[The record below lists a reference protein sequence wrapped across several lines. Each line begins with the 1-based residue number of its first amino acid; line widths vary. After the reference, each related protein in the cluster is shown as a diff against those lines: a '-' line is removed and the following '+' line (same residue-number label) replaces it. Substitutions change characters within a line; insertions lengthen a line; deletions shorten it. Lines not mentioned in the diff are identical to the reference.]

1 MKAFDS
7 RHCHSRGFTLIE
19 LLVVIAIIGI
29 LASMLLPALGK
40 AKMKA
45 GATKCLSNLK
55 QMGMGHLMYSS
66 DNDDTLPYSCVR
78 TPPGP
83 WEWSFDDLI
92 SKYVGGSKE
101 LAQLTGISIPIAES
115 VKIFECPADKNIMY
129 NTAQARRSYSM
140 PRDVGVFVNS
150 ATAGVVVK
158 KIRISEVPAPAN
170 TLMIHERPSPAN
182 FQGGSNTSITD
193 SPDQLIYWP
202 GSTTLIPGLD
212 QHYYHNGKFNFLLVD
227 GHAELLPLDKT
238 IRAGAPLN
246 APSGMWTIAT
256 SDD

>member
-1 MKAFDS
+1 MKALAS

-66 DNDDTLPYSCVR
+66 DNDDTLPYAYVR
-78 TPPGP
+78 TPPVP
-83 WEWSFDDLI
+83 FEWSFDDLI

-115 VKIFECPADKNIMY
+115 FKIFECPADKYPHY
-129 NTAQARRSYSM
+129 NTALAIRTYSM
-140 PRDVGVFVNS
+140 PRGVGVASING
-150 ATAGVVVK
+150 AIAK

-193 SPDQLIYWP
+193 SPDMIIYWP
-202 GSTTLIPGLD
+202 ATTTLVPGLE
-212 QHYYHNGKFNFLLVD
+212 QHNYHNGKFNFLLVD

-238 IRAGAPLN
+238 IRAGTLLN
-246 APSGMWTIAT
+246 AASGMWTIAT